1 MNCSDVRVVIGAEP
15 GATTAELD
23 RHLGECAACADYR
36 REMIRLDD
44 NIRLALKLD
53 LAALKSDG
61 PARPRVRLVMGAD
74 AEATNE
80 YRPPVSQSGTRQWAL
95 AASILLAVAVG
106 FVLWGALPRHSLAA
120 DVVAHVISEP
130 FSQDMDS
137 TNARSTLARVL
148 QQADLRLDPIHEEV
162 TFAQTCFFRGRMVP
176 HFVVRTDHGLVTVMI
191 LPNERVKTAER
202 FAESGYTGVLLPV
215 AGSGSVAVL
224 SRTALD
230 AEMPAREIL
239 SALHPRADG

>member
-1 MNCSDVRVVIGAEP
+1 MNCSDVRLIIGAEP
-15 GATTAELD
+15 GAITAELE
-23 RHLGECAACADYR
+23 RHLGECRACADYR
-36 REMIRLDD
+36 REMIRLDH

-61 PARPRVRLVMGAD
+61 PARPRVRLVVDAD
-74 AEATNE
+74 AAAADEN
-80 YRPPVSQSGTRQWAL
+80 RPPVSQSGARQWAL

-106 FVLWGALPRHSLAA
+106 FVFWGALPRHSLAA

-130 FSQDMDS
+130 ISQDVDS

-148 QQADLRLDPIHEEV
+148 QQADLRLDPIHDEV

-176 HFVVRTDHGLVTVMI
+176 HFVVRTDRGPVTVMI

-202 FAESGYTGVLLPV
+202 FAEGGYTGVLLPV
-215 AGSGSVAVL
+215 TGNGSIAVL
-224 SRTALD
+224 SRAALD
-230 AEMPAREIL
+230 TDAQAREIL
-239 SALHPRADG
+239 SALHPRAEG